1 MSLLKLSEKTHEKFI
16 RFFEKTAKMHEGKEF
31 ELAYSDIQRQTGTAS
46 TTLKRAL
53 QALEAEGWL
62 QIKPGRNTRYGCFRV
77 ISVQESTET
86 VQNAELPIQAEENP
100 IEISPQPQGEI
111 LDLYNQMEN
120 LRRRIR
126 TQEMTIAL
134 LQERLAEVEDK
145 LYKR

>member
-1 MSLLKLSEKTHEKFI
+1 MKLSEKTHEKFI
-16 RFFEKTAKMHEGKEF
+16 RFFERMSEFHEGQEF
-31 ELAYSDIQRQTGTAS
+31 ELAYSDIQRETGTAS

-53 QALEAEGWL
+53 QTLEAEGWL
-62 QIKPGRNTRYGCFRV
+62 EIKPGRNTRYGRFHV
-77 ISVQESTET
+77 VSAQESTET
-86 VQNAELPIQAEENP
+86 ETVQDAEPPIVSEVTPLESIPNAQEE
-100 IEISPQPQGEI
+100 IR
-111 LDLYNQMEN
+111 DLYYQMEN

>member
-1 MSLLKLSEKTHEKFI
+1 MWLLKLSEKTHEKFI
-16 RFFEKTAKMHEGKEF
+16 RFFEKTVKMHEGQEF
-31 ELAYSDIQRQTGTAS
+31 ELAYSDIQRETGTAS

-53 QALEAEGWL
+53 QALETEGWL
-62 QIKPGRNTRYGCFRV
+62 EIKPGRNTRYGRFQV
-77 ISVQESTET
+77 KSVQESTEFSH
-86 VQNAELPIQAEENP
+86 NAESLNKPGET
-100 IEISPQPQGEI
+100 PQEMPPNSQEEI

>member
-1 MSLLKLSEKTHEKFI
+1 MKLSEKTHEKFI
-16 RFFEKTAKMHEGKEF
+16 RFFEKMSKFHEGQEF
-31 ELAYSDIQRQTGTAS
+31 ELAYSEIQRETGTAS

-53 QALEAEGWL
+53 QTLEAEGWL
-62 QIKPGRNTRYGCFRV
+62 EIKPGRNTRYGRFQV
-77 ISVQESTET
+77 VLVQKSIEN
-86 VQNAELPIQAEENP
+86 VQDAELPVMSEVTPPESLPNPQEE
-100 IEISPQPQGEI
+100 IR
-111 LDLYNQMEN
+111 DLYYQVEN

>member
-1 MSLLKLSEKTHEKFI
+1 MSLLRLSEKTHEKFI
-16 RFFEKTAKMHEGKEF
+16 RFFDKTAKMHEGKEF
-31 ELAYSDIQRQTGTAS
+31 ELAYSDIQRETGTAS

-62 QIKPGRNTRYGCFRV
+62 QIKSGRNTRYGRFKVLAAR
-77 ISVQESTET
+77 ESTES
-86 VQNAELPIQAEENP
+86 VQNAEGVTQAAENS
-100 IEISPQPQGEI
+100 IEISTNPQGEI